1 MTTALPV
8 PHDRVDFS
16 ALRAPVETAE
26 VRAFRQATK
35 ASGSQGG
42 KTGVQVATMVF
53 GVMVVAIVFFV
64 FAIVGTV
71 FVSLFLS
78 SFGSA
83 VSDLPLVL
91 LVFPLI
97 VLAAVV
103 LVVVAIVRRVRRGS
117 DWQRWY
123 RLDRFAA
130 ANGFD
135 FAVTSPDPAYPG
147 TVFGLGRNRTSYER
161 LKSTSGRLVELGS
174 YRYTTG
180 SGDDERVSSWGYIAV
195 ALDRPVPHMLL
206 DARANDGAFS
216 SLPVAFDRRQVLS
229 LEGDF
234 DRYFRLYTPREY
246 ERDALYVFTPD
257 LMALLIDE
265 AAGWDVEL
273 VDRWLFFYAP
283 DPIDSLDVEA
293 WRRVFRAADLVGSRV
308 ISRTQRYA
316 DERAGGGS
324 SEIPGSFEA
333 SVAPVSSDAAGAP
346 AASAAFLG
354 QATPPRPV
362 EPTIAPGGQRLRGG
376 IRWASVAGV
385 VGVIAWWIVANWLT
399 GR

>member
-1 MTTALPV
+1 MTTVLPV
-8 PHDRVDFS
+8 PHDRLDFT
-16 ALRAPVETAE
+16 ALEAPVDPAA

-35 ASGSQGG
+35 ASGSQNAT
-42 KTGVQVATMVF
+42 TGVQAITTVF
-53 GVMVVAIVFFV
+53 GVVVVVVVFFV
-64 FAIVGTV
+64 FAIIGTV

-78 SFGSA
+78 SFGGA
-83 VSDLPLVL
+83 FNDVPVVL
-91 LVFPLI
+91 LLFPLF
-97 VLAAVV
+97 VVAALV

-135 FAVTSPDPAYPG
+135 FAVTSPDPPYPG
-147 TVFGLGRNRTSYER
+147 TVFGLGRNRTSYDR
-161 LKSTSGRLVELGS
+161 LRSTSGRFAELGS

-206 DARANDGAFS
+206 DARANDRVFS
-216 SLPVAFDRRQVLS
+216 SLPSAFARSQVLS

-234 DRYFRLYTPREY
+234 DRHFTLYAPSAY

-273 VDRWLFFYAP
+273 VDRWLFLYAP
-283 DPIDSLDVEA
+283 DPIDSADVGA
-293 WRRVFRAADLVGSRV
+293 WRRAFRAADLVGAKV
-308 ISRTQRYA
+308 VSRTQRYA
-316 DERAGGGS
+316 DERSGGDAHQAS
-324 SEIPGSFEA
+324 DAPEA
-333 SVAPVSSDAAGAP
+333 SVAPE
-346 AASAAFLG
+346 ASAAFLG
-354 QATPPRPV
+354 QAAPPRPG
-362 EPTIAPGGQRLRGG
+362 EPTIAPGGRRLRGG
-376 IRWASVAGV
+376 IRWASIAGV
-385 VGVIAWWIVANWLT
+385 VGVIVWWIFVTRLT